1 MNVHELPLIIFT
13 VLGQMSVGAFVVLGI
28 VQVIGRVRYGKP
40 AVDALAD
47 PALYAIGPV
56 LVLGLLGS
64 MLHLGNP
71 FNAINTLR
79 HLDSSWLSREI
90 VFGVGFAG
98 LGFLFA
104 ALQFLRWGSA
114 ALRQA
119 LAVLTAVV
127 GLGFVWVMSMVY
139 ASLPTVPAWN
149 MWTTPAQFFL
159 TTLLL
164 GTLAVGAA
172 FMGVTMFRRQH
183 LRERFGWVERA
194 RPVQWLLSLRRA
206 EDGGATASGAAATD
220 AAATDAVAT
229 TRASRTTGADRT
241 DDLLAA
247 SLRWVAMGT
256 IVLLGLQLIVIVLMQ
271 TQMANDPAMPA
282 GSLAAYTTGWFVA
295 RLVLLV
301 LGAGLL
307 GVVLARLIATRR
319 SLLLVAS
326 VATLAFVTV
335 LGSELI
341 GRSLFYDS
349 MVRIGM

>member
-13 VLGQMSVGAFVVLGI
+13 VLGQMSVGAFVVLGF
-28 VQVIGRVRYGKP
+28 VQVVGRLRYGKA

-104 ALQFLRWGSA
+104 ALQFLRWGSP
-114 ALRQA
+114 ALRQG
-119 LAVLTAVV
+119 LAIATAVV

-139 ASLPTVPAWN
+139 ASLPTVPAWH
-149 MWTTPAQFFL
+149 MWTTPAQFYL

-172 FMGVTMFRRQH
+172 FMGVTMFRRQR
-183 LRERFGWVERA
+183 LRDRL
-194 RPVQWLLSLRRA
+194 RPVEESRLGTWVQSLRRDEPA
-206 EDGGATASGAAATD
+206 GSATGTGGHEQDEA
-220 AAATDAVAT
+220 
-229 TRASRTTGADRT
+229 
-241 DDLLAA
+241 LLTA

-271 TQMANDPAMPA
+271 TQMADDPGMPA
-282 GSLAAYTTGWFVA
+282 ASLAAYTTGWFVA

-307 GVVLARLIATRR
+307 GVVLARLVVSGRPM
-319 SLLLVAS
+319 LLVAT
-326 VATLAFVTV
+326 VATLAFLTV
-335 LGSELI
+335 LSSELI

>member
-13 VLGQMSVGAFVVLGI
+13 VLGQMSVGAFVVLGV
-28 VQVIGRVRYGKP
+28 VQVLGRVRFGKE
-40 AVDALAD
+40 AVDGLAD
-47 PALYAIGPV
+47 PALFAIGPV

-71 FNAINTLR
+71 FNALNTLR

-104 ALQFLRWGSA
+104 ALQFFRWGSPV
-114 ALRQA
+114 LRQA

-149 MWTTPAQFFL
+149 MWTTPAQFYL
-159 TTLLL
+159 TTMLL

-172 FMGVTMFRRQH
+172 FMGVTMFHRQN
-183 LRERFGWVERA
+183 LRSRLHRLEESSMAQR
-194 RPVQWLLSLRRA
+194 LLSWRRP
-206 EDGGATASGAAATD
+206 E
-220 AAATDAVAT
+220 
-229 TRASRTTGADRT
+229 TTGTVTAEQEASVDRRSA
-241 DDLLAA
+241 LLEA
-247 SLRWVAMGT
+247 SVRWVAMAA
-256 IVLLGLQLIVIVLMQ
+256 IVLLGVQLIVIVLMQ
-271 TQMANDPAMPA
+271 TQMANDPEMPA
-282 GSLAAYTTGWFVA
+282 ASLAAYTTGWFVA

-307 GVVLARLIATRR
+307 GVVLARLVATH
-319 SLLLVAS
+319 SPMLLVAT
-326 VATLAFVTV
+326 VATVAFGTV
-335 LGSELI
+335 LASEII

-349 MVRIGM
+349 MIRIGM

>member
-28 VQVIGRVRYGKP
+28 VQVVGLARYGKP

-47 PALYAIGPV
+47 PALYAIGPI

-71 FNAINTLR
+71 INAINTLR
-79 HLDSSWLSREI
+79 HIDSSWLSREI

-104 ALQFLRWGSA
+104 ALQFLRWGSTA
-114 ALRQA
+114 MRQA
-119 LAVLTAVV
+119 LALLTAVV
-127 GLGFVWVMSMVY
+127 GVGFVWVMSMVY

-149 MWTTPAQFFL
+149 MWTTPAQFYL

-183 LRERFGWVERA
+183 LRDRFGWVERA
-194 RPVQWLLSLRRA
+194 KPVQRLLSLRRA
-206 EDGGATASGAAATD
+206 EEEEAATTAAA
-220 AAATDAVAT
+220 
-229 TRASRTTGADRT
+229 RT

-256 IVLLGLQLIVIVLMQ
+256 ILLLGLQLIVIVLMQ

-282 GSLAAYTTGWFVA
+282 ASIAAYSTGWFVA

-307 GVVLARLIATRR
+307 GVVLARLIAARR
-319 SLLLVAS
+319 SMLLVAT

-335 LGSELI
+335 LSSELI

-349 MVRIGM
+349 MIRIGM